1 MYIKVFIAVAIIA
14 LVYAHFIEPKRLRC
28 IRYSLDYPNLPD
40 WLDKKRIALFSDL
53 HVGPFF
59 TAREV
64 RRVVD
69 EMMAERP
76 DLIIFAGDLIEEKT
90 KLQDEDFLQSIVHE
104 LSRLTAPL
112 GCYACIGNHEPRE
125 EGGVAYAK
133 RLLKSAGFTLLINE
147 VEMHADVEVVGLN
160 DRDEPKDVEFIGLN
174 DRGKGV
180 VDYSLLDGEAFKI
193 ILVHQPDV
201 LPPHIKSGKLHA
213 PCLITSGHSHNGQ
226 VTFFGKPIYLTGGGR
241 KYPYGHYTFR
251 ADQHMIVSSG
261 LNRPSAFALLCP
273 TGIRHHRYLLD
284 RQLGI
289 LICFH
294 AGKTG
299 FCKTTTCSIIRR
311 SIRSGRLYL
320 AVRC

>member
-147 VEMHADVEVVGLN
+147 VEMHAMLKLSDSMTATNQRRRVY
-160 DRDEPKDVEFIGLN
+160 R
-174 DRGKGV
+174 
-180 VDYSLLDGEAFKI
+180 FK
-193 ILVHQPDV
+193 
-201 LPPHIKSGKLHA
+201 
-213 PCLITSGHSHNGQ
+213 
-226 VTFFGKPIYLTGGGR
+226 
-241 KYPYGHYTFR
+241 
-251 ADQHMIVSSG
+251 
-261 LNRPSAFALLCP
+261 RP
-273 TGIRHHRYLLD
+273 R
-284 RQLGI
+284 
-289 LICFH
+289 
-294 AGKTG
+294 
-299 FCKTTTCSIIRR
+299 
-311 SIRSGRLYL
+311 
-320 AVRC
+320 